1 MQSKAQNA
9 VNPNGLTSILTQQC
23 EKFALKK
30 RVRIILVCLREALKT
45 ESCITVSGQSSA
57 EYTEKRSRF
66 IAVIRHCETE
76 QEAVS
81 FINDIRAKHRDARHN
96 CYAYSVSG
104 GAVKRFSDDGEPHG
118 TAGKP
123 MLDIIDGE
131 GLCNVCAVVT
141 RYFGGVLLGTGG
153 LLRAYTAAAADALA
167 DAGISVVRRWL
178 ACEVS
183 MPYALYEPVRAA
195 VAALGGVVQETQY
208 AAAVTLCALL
218 PEEAGE
224 AFAAQVRDLT
234 AGRCAVRPVGET
246 ERAVPL
252 ADAGL

>member
-1 MQSKAQNA
+1 M
-9 VNPNGLTSILTQQC
+9 T
-23 EKFALKK
+23 EY
-30 RVRIILVCLREALKT
+30 LVPYE
-45 ESCITVSGQSSA
+45 SA
-57 EYTEKRSRF
+57 ESEFEEKRSRF
-66 IAVIRHCETE
+66 TSHVFLVES
-76 QEAVS
+76 EAEA
-81 FINDIRAKHRDARHN
+81 RARIDEMKKKYYDARHN
-96 CYAYSVSG
+96 CWCFVLHDGTVRYG
-104 GAVKRFSDDGEPHG
+104 DDGEPQG
-118 TAGKP
+118 TAGIP
-123 MLDIIDGE
+123 MLEVFRRAGVT
-131 GLCNVCAVVT
+131 NVVCVVT

-246 ERAVPL
+246 ERAVSL

>member
-1 MQSKAQNA
+1 MTEYLVPYANA
-9 VNPNGLTSILTQQC
+9 
-23 EKFALKK
+23 
-30 RVRIILVCLREALKT
+30 
-45 ESCITVSGQSSA
+45 ES
-57 EYTEKRSRF
+57 EFEEKRSRF
-66 IAVIRHCETE
+66 ISHVFLVES
-76 QEAVS
+76 EAEA
-81 FINDIRAKHRDARHN
+81 RARIDEMKKKYYDARHN
-96 CYAYSVSG
+96 CWCFVLHDGTVRYG
-104 GAVKRFSDDGEPHG
+104 DDGEPQG
-118 TAGKP
+118 TAGIP
-123 MLDIIDGE
+123 MLEVFRRAGVT
-131 GLCNVCAVVT
+131 NVVCVVT

-167 DAGISVVRRWL
+167 DAGISEVRRWL

-183 MPYALYEPVRAA
+183 TPYALYEPVRAA

-208 AAAVTLCALL
+208 AAAVTVCALL

-252 ADAGL
+252 AGAGL